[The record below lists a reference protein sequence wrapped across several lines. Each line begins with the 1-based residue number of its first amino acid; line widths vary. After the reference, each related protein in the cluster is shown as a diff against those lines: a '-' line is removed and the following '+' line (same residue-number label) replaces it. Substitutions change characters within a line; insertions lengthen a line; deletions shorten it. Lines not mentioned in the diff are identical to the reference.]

1 MRPYFGSL
9 HTAPF
14 LAQSLQCTAST
25 RESSVPQDVIDR
37 ELSVGREL
45 AIQEGKPEE
54 MADKI
59 AQGRLKKFYK
69 ETTLLNQMFVRD
81 NKKTVKQFLAD
92 TNPDLTVTDFKRIS
106 LSI

>member
-1 MRPYFGSL
+1 
-9 HTAPF
+9 
-14 LAQSLQCTAST
+14 
-25 RESSVPQDVIDR
+25 
-37 ELSVGREL
+37 
-45 AIQEGKPEE
+45 